1 MDHLAIMESKLAFIP
16 KILDGRKTIES
27 RWYKI
32 RRAPWGKIKRNDVVY
47 FKNSGKLATTKA
59 TVTRVVEYNNLTN
72 REIKRILGEHWKR
85 LGIPKEGLSDFY
97 KRVENK
103 NYCILMFLKNPQKVT
118 PFKVNKRGFGTM
130 ASWICVE
137 DINKLKF

>member
-1 MDHLAIMESKLAFIP
+1 MAFVP

-27 RWYKI
+27 RWYKT

-47 FKNSGKLATTKA
+47 FKNSGKPATIKA
-59 TVTRVVEYNNLTN
+59 TVARVIEYNNLTN
-72 REIKRILGEHWKR
+72 KEIKRILGEYWKR
-85 LGIPKEGLSDFY
+85 LGISKEGVPSFY

-103 NYCILMFLKNPQKVT
+103 NYCILIFLKNPKKVT
-118 PFKVNKRGFGTM
+118 PFKVNKKGFGAM

-137 DINKLKF
+137 DINKLKL